1 MFTDENVGM
10 KTGMAAKMVGS
21 SSMEQSGIAEFLK
34 RPVLIYTDAWDD
46 TVPPLTKYTIKPWEL
61 WVNRTSVKN
70 KINNY
75 AFIRGNLKI
84 KVMVNAS
91 PFFYAAGL
99 LSYRPLAIGP
109 DNAVPGLSTNV
120 LVNRSQRP
128 HIWIY
133 PQTCSGGEMT
143 LPFLFNQEWLPTAT
157 LGYWSNMGALT
168 FDVLTPLLS
177 ANGKGGDLAT
187 KCDTQI
193 FAWME
198 DVELSG
204 PTVALQLQAKDEDE
218 YGTGI
223 ISKPASAVAAAAGK
237 LKDVPGIGTL
247 ATAAQVGASAVSKI
261 SSLFG
266 FSNEP
271 EIGGTKF
278 VTPTSFPAM
287 AAVGYSSTAEK
298 LTLDPKA
305 ELGVSSKLIGMNLP
319 PDELNI
325 SSIVQRESFVDI
337 AEWKY
342 NDGVNAL
349 LLTAKVNPQAFIDDI
364 ADGVH
369 GKLYMTPMCW
379 TSALFKHWR
388 GDIIYRFKLIAS
400 QYHKGRAII
409 SFDPFGS
416 AASNIVGTSETSGLV
431 QTAILDMAASPEVEF
446 RVPFQQMTEWL
457 RLRSTFTH
465 KWHTAR
471 GGTFSYNPVY
481 DNGTITIRVFNQ
493 LISPLMNEHT
503 SAFIVMSVRGAENL
517 EFANPSFT
525 SSPVSYFAWQSEDV
539 DQLDL
544 GQVTQDDDRHLR
556 HFGEKITSLRELWQR
571 RSLVYTFANGPS
583 SADMQVEQ
591 YILPR
596 APPNWG
602 FDTNG
607 LGAANKLVSGFEMFN
622 WTGRNPISWITPAF
636 VGIRGGIEWTANW
649 VGSQPSTSLR
659 ITRSTVPATH
669 PFKVTRAYTFSSNRI
684 SSADIVNNTPP
695 SMTGLALTNQRTR
708 GAVSAIIPHQSM
720 YRFFLTRPVNV
731 NSATIDDDSDIH
743 HFMVEVYHGKDGGN
757 SSNNTGFLELYASAA
772 ADLMPIFFLNVPTVY
787 IYEGV
792 PTPV

>member
-10 KTGMAAKMVGS
+10 QVGMSAKMVGS
-21 SSMEQSGIAEFLK
+21 SSMENSGITEFLK
-34 RPVLIYTDAWDD
+34 RPVLIYSDTWTDA
-46 TVPPLTKYTIKPWEL
+46 TPPLAKYSIKPWEL

-91 PFFYAAGL
+91 PFFYGAGL
-99 LSYRPLAIGP
+99 MSYRPLAIDADNVVAGLTT
-109 DNAVPGLSTNV
+109 NAVI
-120 LVNRSQRP
+120 NRSQRP

-157 LGYWSNMGALT
+157 LGYWSKMGALT
-168 FDVLTPLLS
+168 FDVLVPLLN
-177 ANGKGGDLAT
+177 ANGIDDHVAT

-204 PTVALQLQAKDEDE
+204 PSIALQLQAKDEDE

-247 ATAAQVGASAVSKI
+247 ATAAQVGATAVSKI

-278 VTPTSFPAM
+278 VTPTAFPAM

-298 LTLDPKA
+298 LTLDPKS
-305 ELGVSSKLIGMNLP
+305 ELGISSNLLGMNLP
-319 PDELNI
+319 TDELNI
-325 SSIVQRESFVDI
+325 SSIVQRESFVDL

-349 LLTAKVNPQAFIDDI
+349 LLTCKVNPQAFI
-364 ADGVH
+364 ADLDAGSH

-379 TSALFKHWR
+379 TSAMFRHWR
-388 GDIIYRFKLIAS
+388 GDIIYRFRLIAS
-400 QYHKGRAII
+400 QYHKGRAIV

-416 AASNIVGTSETSGLV
+416 ASSNIVGVSETSGLV
-431 QTAILDMAASPEVEF
+431 QTAILDMSASPEVEF

-457 RLRSTFTH
+457 RLRPTFTTH
-465 KWHTAR
+465 WHTSR
-471 GGTFSYNPVY
+471 GGTFNFDPVY
-481 DNGTITIRVFNQ
+481 DNGTITIRVFNELTAPQ
-493 LISPLMNEHT
+493 MNVHT

-525 SSPVSYFAWQSEDV
+525 SSPVSYFSWQAEDV

-544 GQVTQDDDRHLR
+544 GKVSSDDARHLR

-571 RSLVYTFANGPS
+571 RTLVYTFANGS
-583 SADMQVEQ
+583 SSVDMQVEQ
-591 YILPR
+591 FILPR
-596 APPNWG
+596 TPPNWG
-602 FDTNG
+602 FDSGG
-607 LGAANKLVSGFEMFN
+607 LGAANKLISGTESFN
-622 WTGRNPISWITPAF
+622 WVGRNPISWITPAF
-636 VGIRGGIEWTANW
+636 VGVRGGIEWTANW

-659 ITRSTVPATH
+659 ITRYTVPVTN
-669 PFKVTRAYTFSSNRI
+669 PSKTTRAYTFSSNAV
-684 SSADIVNNTPP
+684 SSANIITNGPD
-695 SMTGLALTNQRTR
+695 SSAGLALTNQRTR

-720 YRFFLTRPVNV
+720 YRFFLTRPTNV
-731 NSATIDDDSDIH
+731 NNATINDDSDIH

-757 SSNNTGFLELYASAA
+757 SSSNTGFLELYASAA

-792 PTPV
+792 PTPA